1 MHIPDRHGAV
11 EQAAEKCHFSLTKQE
26 RSCVI
31 LLDVEREIEWSF
43 GKSGKPVTKSIANIS
58 HQSAVI
64 LYQRGIEI
72 DPACKQCSESGT
84 FRKCI
89 VSPKY
94 SSDGTARALFQGACA
109 NCLWHGKGAKCKYYL
124 GRDRQWNSHDDV
136 MILQAGGLLKLWNN
150 GPALKDL
157 PPSNE
162 SAKVPSKQQ
171 SVASSRTQTPTANK
185 AAVEVP
191 SASKAWT
198 PSSVEASA
206 SRPVSRRPSAATV
219 DKGRGPFLKR
229 LRPSSSAGL
238 TPSKK
243 RRRNPLDGTALQW
256 PVSIDDFEDLDRLR
270 LIRSDLARFGKII
283 DYKIASLEALLAE
296 AVEEEDEDEDQKETA
311 YWDQVLLDLDD

>member
-1 MHIPDRHGAV
+1 MHIPDRRGAV

-43 GKSGKPVTKSIANIS
+43 SKSGKPVTKSITNIS

-64 LYQRGIEI
+64 LYQRGIEF

-94 SSDGTARALFQGACA
+94 SLDGTARALFQGACA
-109 NCLWHGKGAKCKYYL
+109 NCLWHGKGATCKYYL
-124 GRDRQWNSHDDV
+124 GRDRQWNSHDDIL

-150 GPALKDL
+150 GPVLKDL

-162 SAKVPSKQQ
+162 SAEIPSKQQ
-171 SVASSRTQTPTANK
+171 SVASSRTQKPTANK
-185 AAVEVP
+185 AAVQVP
-191 SASKAWT
+191 SASKAGT
-198 PSSVEASA
+198 PSSVEVSA
-206 SRPVSRRPSAATV
+206 CRPVSRRLSAATV
-219 DKGRGPFLKR
+219 DNGKGPFLKR
-229 LRPSSSAGL
+229 LRPSSSAGSDS
-238 TPSKK
+238 SKK
-243 RRRNPLDGTALQW
+243 RRRNPLDGTVLQW

-270 LIRSDLARFGKII
+270 LIRSDLSRFRKII
-283 DYKIASLEALLAE
+283 DYRIASLEALLAE
-296 AVEEEDEDEDQKETA
+296 DEDEDPKEKA
-311 YWDQVLLDLDD
+311 YWDQVLLDLNY